1 MTMENSVVLHI
12 AFFIATASATILH
25 WAGNASAQKKLA
37 ASSNVAFSIKKYL
50 STEGISIFMDIICN
64 ILLQLAFGGIIDVV
78 PHDYIKWYSLLSLF
92 AFGVGAAYGGS
103 AFIISIIGKTQKM
116 LLNIIDKK
124 TNISDAVEG
133 KTELTSMGEG
143 GAVTPPN
150 PPPNQPPK
158 P

>member
-1 MTMENSVVLHI
+1 MENSLMLHI

-37 ASSNVAFSIKKYL
+37 ISSNVAFSIKKYL

-64 ILLQLAFGGIIDVV
+64 VLLQLAFGGIIDVV
-78 PHDYIKWYSLLSLF
+78 PHDYLKWYSLLSLF
-92 AFGVGAAYGGS
+92 GFGVGAAYGGS

-124 TNISDAVEG
+124 TNISDAVQG
-133 KTELTSMGEG
+133 KTDLTPMSEG
-143 GAVTPPN
+143 NSGGVTPPK
-150 PPPNQPPK
+150 PPQP
-158 P
+158 